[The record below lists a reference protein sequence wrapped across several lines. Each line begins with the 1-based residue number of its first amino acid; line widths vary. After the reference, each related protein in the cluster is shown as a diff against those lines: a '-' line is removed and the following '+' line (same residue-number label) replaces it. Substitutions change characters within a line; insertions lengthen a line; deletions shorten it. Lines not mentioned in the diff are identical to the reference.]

1 MTTREDAVE
10 QAAGR
15 FDDGSFLAALA
26 RRVAIP
32 TESQEARGAPHLA
45 DYLIHEIRPTFETLG
60 GQFHIYDNP
69 TAGGPPIGVGV
80 IDEDPSLPTVLV
92 YGHGD
97 TVRGMDGQWAGGRD
111 PWKLDRVGDRVYGR
125 GVADNKGQHSVNL
138 CALQTVREA
147 RGRLGFNLRFLL
159 EMAEEVGSTG
169 LREFCETHRDLLS
182 ADLLI
187 ASDGPR
193 LEAHR
198 PTVFMG
204 ARGALNFDLSLE
216 LRAGGHHSG
225 NWGGLLANPAII
237 LMHAISTLVG
247 PTGAIQVPE
256 LKPVA
261 IPNSVRACLEGLSVD
276 AGPDAP
282 GIDPDWGEPNLTPAE
297 KVFAWNT
304 FEVLAMKAGNPD
316 APVNAIPPS
325 AKAHCQIRFTVDR
338 DPDTFLPAIR
348 RHLAAAGFGQIAV
361 TPAEKGYFKATRLDP
376 DHPAAQWAIASVAR
390 TAGQAPAV
398 LPNLGGSLPNDLFA
412 QLLGMPTIWVP
423 HSYAGCSQHAPNEH
437 GLASILRE
445 GLRVMTGLFWDLG
458 EAPPRL

>member
-1 MTTREDAVE
+1 
-10 QAAGR
+10 
-15 FDDGSFLAALA
+15 LA

-32 TESQEARGAPHLA
+32 TESQDPRGAPHLA
-45 DYLIHEIRPTFETLG
+45 DYLAHEIRPAFEALG
-60 GQFHIYDNP
+60 GEFRIFDNP
-69 TAGGPPIGVGV
+69 KPGAPPIGVGV
-80 IDEDPSLPTVLV
+80 IDEDPTLPTVLV

-97 TVRGMDGQWAGGRD
+97 TVRGQEGQWADGRD
-111 PWKLDRVGDRVYGR
+111 PWRLDRVGDRIYGR

-138 CALQTVREA
+138 AALQTVRDA
-147 RGRLGFNLRFLL
+147 RGGSLGFNLRFLL
-159 EMAEEVGSTG
+159 EMAEEVGSPG
-169 LREFCETHRDLLS
+169 LREICESQRDLLK

-204 ARGALNFDLSLE
+204 ARGALNFDLTVD

-247 PTGAIQVPE
+247 PNGAIQVPA
-256 LKPVA
+256 LKPAA
-261 IPNSVRACLEGLSVD
+261 IPNSVRMCLAGLSVD
-276 AGPDAP
+276 GGPDAP
-282 GIDPDWGEPNLTPAE
+282 AIDPGWGEPNLTTAE

-325 AKAHCQIRFTVDR
+325 AKAHCQMRFTVDR

-348 RHLAAAGFGQIAV
+348 EHLAAAGFPQVQV
-361 TPAEKGYFKATRLDP
+361 TPADKGYFNATRLDP
-376 DHPAAQWAIASVAR
+376 EHPAAVWAIASVAR

-437 GLASILRE
+437 GLGSVLRE
-445 GLRVMTGLFWDLG
+445 GLRVMTGLFWDLAA
-458 EAPPRL
+458 APPVL

>member
-1 MTTREDAVE
+1 MATRDDAIDR
-10 QAAGR
+10 AASR

-32 TESQEARGAPHLA
+32 TESQDPRGAPHLV
-45 DYLIHEIRPTFETLG
+45 DYLAHEIRPTFEALG
-60 GQFHIYDNP
+60 GKFQIHDNP
-69 TAGGPPIGVGV
+69 IAGGPPIGVGV
-80 IDEDPSLPTVLV
+80 IDEDPNLPTVLV

-97 TVRGMDGQWAGGRD
+97 TVRGQEGQWAEGRD
-111 PWKLDRVGDRVYGR
+111 PWRLERVGDRIYGR

-138 CALQTVREA
+138 AALQALRET

-169 LREFCETHRDLLS
+169 LREFCEAQRELLS

-204 ARGALNFDLSLE
+204 ARGALNFDLSVD

-256 LKPVA
+256 LKPA
-261 IPNSVRACLEGLSVD
+261 GISNSVRACLAGLSVD
-276 AGPDAP
+276 GGPEAP
-282 GIDPDWGEPNLTPAE
+282 PIDPGWGEPNLTPAE

-304 FEVLAMKAGNPD
+304 FEVLALKAGNPD
-316 APVNAIPPS
+316 APVNAIPPT
-325 AKAHCQIRFTVDR
+325 ARAHCQIRFTVDR
-338 DPDTFLPAIR
+338 HPDTFLPAIR
-348 RHLAAAGFGQIAV
+348 QHLAAAGFPQVAV
-361 TPAEKGYFKATRLDP
+361 TPAEKGYFNATRLDP
-376 DHPAAQWAIASVAR
+376 EHPAAQWAIASVTR

-412 QLLGMPTIWVP
+412 QTLGMPTIWVP

-437 GLASILRE
+437 GLASVFRE
-445 GLRVMTGLFWDLG
+445 GLRLMTGLFWDLAA
-458 EAPPRL
+458 APPVL

>member
-1 MTTREDAVE
+1 MATRDDAIE

-26 RRVAIP
+26 RRVAIA
-32 TESQEARGAPHLA
+32 TESQDPRGKPYLT
-45 DYLIHEIRPTFETLG
+45 DYLVDDIRPAFERLG
-60 GQFHIYDNP
+60 GHFQIYDNP
-69 TAGGPPIGVGV
+69 IAGGPPIGVGV

-97 TVRGMDGQWAGGRD
+97 TVRGMDGQWAEGRD
-111 PWKLDRVGDRVYGR
+111 PWKLERAGDRIYGR

-138 CALQTVREA
+138 AALQAVRDA

-169 LREFCETHRDLLS
+169 LREFCASHRDLLS

-193 LEAHR
+193 LETHR

-204 ARGALNFDLSLE
+204 ARGALNFDLSIE
-216 LRAGGHHSG
+216 LREGGHHSG

-237 LMHAISTLVG
+237 LMHAIATLVG
-247 PTGAIQVPE
+247 PTGAIQVPA
-256 LKPVA
+256 LKPAA
-261 IPNSVRACLEGLSVD
+261 IPNSVRACLGGLSVD
-276 AGPDAP
+276 GGPDAP
-282 GIDPDWGEPNLTPAE
+282 AIDPGWGEPNLTPAE
-297 KVFAWNT
+297 KVFGWNT
-304 FEVLAMKAGNPD
+304 FEVLALKAGNPD

-325 AKAHCQIRFTVDR
+325 ARAHCQIRFTVDR

-348 RHLAAAGFGQIAV
+348 QHLAAAGFPQVVV
-361 TPAEKGYFKATRLDP
+361 TPAEKGYFNATRLDP
-376 DHPAAQWAIASVAR
+376 DHPAAQWAIASVQR

-437 GLASILRE
+437 GLAPILRE

-458 EAPPRL
+458 EAPPQL

>member
-1 MTTREDAVE
+1 MTTRDAAIDRASE
-10 QAAGR
+10 R
-15 FDDGSFLAALA
+15 FDDGSFLATLA

-32 TESQEARGAPHLA
+32 TESQDPRGAPHLMRYLA
-45 DYLIHEIRPTFETLG
+45 DEIRPAFVALG
-60 GQFHIYDNP
+60 GEFHILDNP
-69 TAGGPPIGVGV
+69 KAGGPPIGIGV
-80 IDEDPSLPTVLV
+80 LDEDPALPTALV

-97 TVRGMDGQWAGGRD
+97 TVRGQEGQWAEGRD
-111 PWKLDRVGDRVYGR
+111 PWRLDRAGDRLYGR

-138 CALQTVREA
+138 TALETVRAA

-159 EMAEEVGSTG
+159 EMAEEVGSPG
-169 LREFCETHRDLLS
+169 LREICETRRDLLA

-204 ARGALNFDLSLE
+204 ARGALNFDLSVD

-237 LMHAISTLVG
+237 LMHAIASLVG
-247 PTGAIQVPE
+247 PTGAIQVPA
-256 LKPVA
+256 LKPAA
-261 IPNSVRACLEGLSVD
+261 IPNSVRACLAGLSVD
-276 AGPDAP
+276 GGPTAP
-282 GIDPDWGEPNLTPAE
+282 AIDPGWGEPNLTPAE

-325 AKAHCQIRFTVDR
+325 ARAHCQMRFTVDR
-338 DPDTFLPAIR
+338 DPETFLPAIR
-348 RHLAAAGFGQIAV
+348 GHLAEAGFPQVQV
-361 TPAEKGYFKATRLDP
+361 TPAEKGYFNATRLDP
-376 DHPAAQWAIASVAR
+376 EHPAALWAIQSVAR
-390 TAGQAPAV
+390 TAGRQPAV
-398 LPNLGGSLPNDLFA
+398 LPNLGGSLPNDLFVDI
-412 QLLGMPTIWVP
+412 LGLPTIWVP
-423 HSYAGCSQHAPNEH
+423 HSYAGCSQHAPDEH
-437 GLASILRE
+437 GLAPVLRE

-458 EAPPRL
+458 ETPPNL

>member
-1 MTTREDAVE
+1 MATRDDAIE

-15 FDDGSFLAALA
+15 FDDGSFLEALA

-45 DYLIHEIRPTFETLG
+45 DYLVREIRPTFETLG

-111 PWKLDRVGDRVYGR
+111 PWKLDRVGDRIYGR

-138 CALQTVREA
+138 AALQTVRDA

-169 LREFCETHRDLLS
+169 LREFCESHRDLLS

-193 LEAHR
+193 LETHR

-204 ARGALNFDLSLE
+204 ARGALNFDLSID

-256 LKPVA
+256 LKPAA
-261 IPNSVRACLEGLSVD
+261 IPNSVRACLGGLSVD
-276 AGPDAP
+276 GGPDAP
-282 GIDPDWGEPNLTPAE
+282 AIDPGWGEPNLTSAE

-304 FEVLAMKAGNPD
+304 FEVLALKAGNPD

-325 AKAHCQIRFTVDR
+325 ARAHCQIRFTVDR

-348 RHLAAAGFGQIAV
+348 KYLVTAGFPQVVV
-361 TPAEKGYFKATRLDP
+361 TPAEKGYFNATRLDP

-423 HSYAGCSQHAPNEH
+423 HSYAGCSQHAPDEH
-437 GLASILRE
+437 GLAPILRE

-458 EAPPRL
+458 EAPPKL